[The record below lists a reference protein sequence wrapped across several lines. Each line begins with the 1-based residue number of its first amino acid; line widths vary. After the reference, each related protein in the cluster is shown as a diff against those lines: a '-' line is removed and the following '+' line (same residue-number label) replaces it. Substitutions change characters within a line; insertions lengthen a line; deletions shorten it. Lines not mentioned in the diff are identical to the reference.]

1 MKAPTHKDT
10 NIMKKLTLILSALLC
25 AISSYAGPKDQP
37 AAVTIMSYNIRNS
50 NSKDGTNSW
59 DYRFPAT
66 GLMID
71 DTKPDILCLQEAM
84 PDQIGYLNQAFTI
97 YDHIGVGEEDG
108 KKNGESTAIYYK
120 SKSFSLA
127 KWGTFW
133 LSETP
138 DKPSACWESGE
149 TNSVTWAIMK
159 DKKSGRRF
167 MVVNAQICAESS
179 EAQQASVSLIL
190 ARIAEINKES
200 LPVILAG
207 DFRME
212 AGASE
217 LSDIRAA
224 MKDARATA
232 AASDS
237 KHSHNGWGK
246 KNETVDHIWYNGF
259 SSCVDFSTIDKP
271 YYERNFI
278 SSHFPVQ
285 ARLIF

>member
-1 MKAPTHKDT
+1 
-10 NIMKKLTLILSALLC
+10 MKKNILILCALIC
-25 AISSYAGPKDQP
+25 AIPSIAGPKDQP
-37 AAVTIMSYNIRNS
+37 ANVTVMSYNIRNS
-50 NSKDGTNSW
+50 ESKDGTNSW
-59 DYRFPAT
+59 QYRYPAT
-66 GLMID
+66 GLMVD
-71 DTKPDILCLQEAM
+71 DIKPDILCLQEAM
-84 PDQIGYLNQAFTI
+84 PDQLGYLNQAFTI

-108 KKNGESTAIYYK
+108 KKKGESTSIFFK
-120 SKSFSLA
+120 SKSFSVS

-138 DKPSACWESGE
+138 DKPSECWETGE

-159 DKKSGRRF
+159 DKKSGHRF
-167 MVVNAQICAESS
+167 IVVNAQICAESS
-179 EAQQASVSLIL
+179 EAQKASVALIVS
-190 ARIAEINKES
+190 RIAEINKES
-200 LPVILAG
+200 LPVVLAG

-217 LSDIRAA
+217 LAGIRGA
-224 MKDARATA
+224 MKDARGTA

-237 KHSHNGWGK
+237 KNSHNGWGK

-259 SSCVDFSTIDKP
+259 SSCVEFSTIDKP